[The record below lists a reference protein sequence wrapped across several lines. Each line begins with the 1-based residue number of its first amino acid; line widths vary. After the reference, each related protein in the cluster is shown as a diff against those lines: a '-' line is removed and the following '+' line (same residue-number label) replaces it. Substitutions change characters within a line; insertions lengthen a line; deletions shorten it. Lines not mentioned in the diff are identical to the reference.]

1 MKKRKDIKINAPQEV
16 NLKQFFQKV
25 YKNKWLF
32 VLSIGSFLA
41 ITLAYI
47 FLATPKY
54 EVSTSI
60 LIDASGSNRALGE
73 SKYIEGGV
81 SLIEVEKNLYN
92 EVGILK
98 SFSLVRQTVEDL
110 GFDITYYSGN
120 WLTRKEYYG
129 YFPIGVTLTEAKAQ
143 LYDVPFEVDI
153 LSNEKYKLTI
163 EGNNFKVLDPKSGS
177 TREVKR
183 DFSFSKE
190 FAFGEVVSHEYFSF
204 IINKPDYDF
213 NLDDDT
219 LRNLSFVVHNIDDVA
234 NKYLT
239 GLEVNNIDIQASI
252 FKIVSYGALVDKE
265 VHFLKRLT
273 ENYVQNKLKSR
284 NGIASGKEEFIRK
297 QLREVSDSL
306 ARVELQLEH
315 FKRNKRALNLGVTAT
330 NALGQ
335 TSNLQAEKA
344 KIELD
349 IKFYNSLIEN
359 VQKNKHTDDFVI
371 PTSIGIEDPMIN
383 ANLSELKNLYAERAK
398 KKFYVTGT
406 NQEMSILNQ
415 QIKASTDLL
424 LNNLRNAIKSLEYA
438 QERVISQLA
447 SYNGVINSLPEREN
461 ALLSIERQ
469 STLYSNLFNYLS
481 QELAKT
487 GIARAESTSDTRVL
501 DEARMVG
508 DGPVAPQKLLLLV
521 LAFVLGTMFPM
532 AWLAFFSK
540 NENIE
545 NIEQIFSN
553 SDIPVIASIAHHD
566 PESLNSDSELSL
578 WNVKESFRYLTT
590 NLKYVKTKE
599 QCVVL
604 GITSIFPEEGK
615 TYNAINLGITLAESG
630 KKTLIIDAD
639 LRKPS
644 LVKGIKDNQGK
655 GLTDYLDG
663 DTILV
668 DDIIHFHEELNTLHF
683 VPTSTVNGNVHKML
697 SGPKMKSLFLDLKD
711 RYDYIILDTPPVGL
725 VSDFLIFRDLI
736 DINLFVI
743 RRNIAKIGFLED
755 IEKLIPQG
763 KKKKSFIIFN
773 DVSKKDH
780 YYGYEQSYGQNK
792 EKRLVKKAL
801 ST

>member
-1 MKKRKDIKINAPQEV
+1 MKKRKDTKINGSQEV

-32 VLSIGSFLA
+32 VLSICSFLA
-41 ITLAYI
+41 MTLAYI

-60 LIDASGSNRALGE
+60 LIDSSGSNRALGE

-110 GFDITYYSGN
+110 GFDITYKSGN
-120 WLTRKEYYG
+120 WLMKEECYG
-129 YFPIGVTLTEAKAQ
+129 YFPIGVTLYEAKAQ
-143 LYDVPFEVDI
+143 LYDVPFEVEI
-153 LSNEKYKLTI
+153 LSNKKYKLTI
-163 EGNNFKVLDPKSGS
+163 EGKNFKVLDPKSGS

-190 FAFGEVVSHEYFSF
+190 YSFGDVVSHEYFTFTIS
-204 IINKPDYDF
+204 KPDYDF
-213 NLDDDT
+213 NSYEDT
-219 LRNLSFVVHNIDDVA
+219 LQNLSFIVHNLDDVA

-265 VHFLKRLT
+265 VDFLKRLT
-273 ENYVQNKLKSR
+273 ENYVQNKLESR
-284 NGIASGKEEFIRK
+284 NGIASGKEEFIRS

-306 ARVELQLEH
+306 ARIELQLEH
-315 FKRNKRALNLGVTAT
+315 FKKNKSALNLGLTAT

-349 IKFYNSLIEN
+349 IKFYNSLIAN
-359 VQKNKHTDDFVI
+359 VQKNQNTDDFVI

-383 ANLSELKNLYAERAK
+383 ANLAELKSLYAERAK
-398 KKFYVTGT
+398 KKFYLTGT
-406 NQEMSILNQ
+406 NQEMNILNQ
-415 QIKASTDLL
+415 QIQASTSLL
-424 LNNLRNAIKSLEYA
+424 LNNMRNAIKSLEYA
-438 QERVISQLA
+438 KERVEGQLA
-447 SYNGVINSLPEREN
+447 NYNGVINSLPEREN

-469 STLYSNLFNYLS
+469 STLYGNLFNYLS

-508 DGPVAPQKLLLLV
+508 DGPVAPQKMLLLV
-521 LAFVLGTMFPM
+521 LAVVLGTMIPM
-532 AWLAFFSK
+532 AWLALFSK
-540 NENIE
+540 NETIE
-545 NIEQIFSN
+545 NVEQIFAN
-553 SDIPVIASIAHHD
+553 CDIPVIASIAHHD
-566 PESLNSDSELSL
+566 PESLNSDAELSL
-578 WNVKESFRYLTT
+578 WNVKESFRYLTS
-590 NLKYVKTKE
+590 NLKYVKTKGP
-599 QCVVL
+599 CVVL

-630 KKTLIIDAD
+630 KRTLIIDAD
-639 LRKPS
+639 IRKPS
-644 LVKGIKDNQGK
+644 LVKGINVGQGK
-655 GLTDYLDG
+655 GLTDYLNG
-663 DTILV
+663 DIILV

-683 VPTSTVNGNVHKML
+683 VPTSTVNGNVHKLL
-697 SGPKMKSLFLDLKD
+697 SGPKMKALFLDLTE

-725 VSDFLIFRDLI
+725 VSDFLLFRDLI
-736 DINLFVI
+736 DINLFVL
-743 RRNIAKIGFLED
+743 RKNIAKIGFLKD
-755 IEKLIPQG
+755 IDKLISQS

-792 EKRLVKKAL
+792 EKPLVTKAL